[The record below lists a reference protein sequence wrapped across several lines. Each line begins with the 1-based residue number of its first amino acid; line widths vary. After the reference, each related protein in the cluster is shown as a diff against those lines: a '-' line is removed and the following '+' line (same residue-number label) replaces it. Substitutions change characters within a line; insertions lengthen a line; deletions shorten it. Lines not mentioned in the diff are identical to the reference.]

1 MTTGVVDIFLT
12 YQFLK
17 RLVVPFTK
25 WPAYE
30 RGIIDANGKV
40 LKKRK
45 TLTTKADKDAW
56 RLFDVMTANL
66 KKLLETLPGGRSR
79 IATYAA
85 ALWLIKEHQNFND
98 DNVHL
103 VEYYFQH
110 WYKDNKV
117 LIEANM
123 EEDAPTNSAG
133 SGNVAGMTGS
143 DLKLQTADLKG
154 YKRRN
159 KNKQDEIQ
167 QLMTMLR
174 RDSNA

>member
-17 RLVVPFTK
+17 RLVQPFDK

-30 RGIIDANGKV
+30 QGIIDAKGKV
-40 LKKRK
+40 LKKRR
-45 TLTTKADKDAW
+45 TLKTKAEKDSW

-66 KKLLETLPGGRSR
+66 KKLLETLPGGRTK

-85 ALWLIKEHQNFND
+85 ALWLIKEHHNFND

-103 VEYYFQH
+103 VEYYFEH

-133 SGNVAGMTGS
+133 SGNVAGMTAG
-143 DLKLQTADLKG
+143 DLKISPSKINK
-154 YKRRN
+154 YKKRN
-159 KNKQDEIQ
+159 KDRQDEIK

-174 RDSNA
+174 RHSNA

>member
-17 RLVVPFTK
+17 RLVQPFEK

-30 RGIIDANGKV
+30 EGIIDARGNV
-40 LKKRK
+40 LKKRRDLK
-45 TLTTKADKDAW
+45 TKKEKDSW

-66 KKLLETLPGGRSR
+66 KKLLEKLPGGRTK

-103 VEYYFQH
+103 VEYYFNH

-117 LIEANM
+117 LIEQNM
-123 EEDAPTNSAG
+123 EEDAPTNSV
-133 SGNVAGMTGS
+133 SGVAGLGPT
-143 DLKLQTADLKG
+143 DLKISP
-154 YKRRN
+154 KRRKSYKD
-159 KNKQDEIQ
+159 KNKDEQDEIS
-167 QLMTMLR
+167 QLLTMLR
-174 RDSNA
+174 RSHA